1 MNKRALVVSAL
12 AAAIAAPSIAAAQK
26 PAPEPPFKAE
36 KCYGIAK
43 AGQNDCAS
51 AGNNVCAGTA
61 KVAMELRAWIYVP
74 QGYCNRIQ
82 GGTTA
87 PRL

>member
-1 MNKRALVVSAL
+1 MNQRLIASSAL
-12 AAAIAAPSIAAAQK
+12 ASVLAMGLLS
-26 PAPEPPFKAE
+26 PAHADEKSKE
-36 KCYGIAK
+36 KCFGIAK

-51 AGNNVCAGTA
+51 AGNNECAGTA

-74 QGYCNRIQ
+74 KGYCNRIQ
-82 GGTTA
+82 GGTTV